1 MGIDWRASA
10 VRLALLVAGLLAANA
25 VFAMLFT
32 ANGRALGPALA
43 GGAGIVGLAMAVVG
57 LVLLAIVRTGSKRIT
72 YATAFGALVLS
83 LPFFAAAL
91 VI

>member
-1 MGIDWRASA
+1 MASA
-10 VRLALLVAGLLAANA
+10 RQP
-25 VFAMLFT
+25 
-32 ANGRALGPALA
+32 PASMTRRRCS
-43 GGAGIVGLAMAVVG
+43 ISVGSPKRRVIWMV
-57 LVLLAIVRTGSKRIT
+57 LAIVRTGSKRIT

>member
-1 MGIDWRASA
+1 M
-10 VRLALLVAGLLAANA
+10 
-25 VFAMLFT
+25 
-32 ANGRALGPALA
+32 
-43 GGAGIVGLAMAVVG
+43 VGSPKRRVIWMV
-57 LVLLAIVRTGSKRIT
+57 LAIVRTGSKRIT